1 MEETQLIEKLKEN
14 NDRAF
19 KLLYKYYP
27 KVRSY
32 LIGFGATKQ
41 EVEDVYHEALYILI
55 NKLKDPEFVL
65 TCSVNTFLFGICKN
79 KYITLSREKKK
90 VSSHQFDSE
99 IEFDSNHKEDI
110 EAAIQQDQKLQ
121 IAQKAF
127 KQLEESCKK
136 LLNAFYIE
144 GKRMKQI
151 AIEFGF
157 TSDKVAKT
165 QKYRCLEAAKR
176 NYQLNANNSES

>member
-1 MEETQLIEKLKEN
+1 MEETQLLEKLKEN
-14 NDRAF
+14 NDKAF
-19 KLLYKYYP
+19 KHLYKYYP

-41 EVEDVYHEALYILI
+41 EVEDIYHEALYILI
-55 NKLKDPEFVL
+55 NKLKDPEFAL
-65 TCSVNTFLFGICKN
+65 TCSVNTFLFSICKN
-79 KYITLSREKKK
+79 KYISLNREQKKALN
-90 VSSHQFDSE
+90 HQFDSE
-99 IEFDSNHKEDI
+99 VELGSNHKEEI
-110 EAAIQQDQKLQ
+110 EDAIQQDRKLQ
-121 IAQKAF
+121 VAQNAF

-136 LLNAFYIE
+136 LLKAFYVE

-165 QKYRCLEAAKR
+165 QKYRCLEAAKK
-176 NYQLNANNSES
+176 NYKLKATKG